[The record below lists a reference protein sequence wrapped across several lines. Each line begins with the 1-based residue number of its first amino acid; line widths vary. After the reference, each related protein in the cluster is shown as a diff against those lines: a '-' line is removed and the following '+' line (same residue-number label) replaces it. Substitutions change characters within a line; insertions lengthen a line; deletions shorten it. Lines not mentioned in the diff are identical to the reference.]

1 MQWHLQRYA
10 KKKAEAE
17 VLVQKVN
24 RKTPSRKIPT
34 HQTPTRKTPIRKLP
48 THQTPTHQ
56 TLTRKITTWNI
67 PTHVFKHS
75 QPSFLIFCFFIIV
88 TVIIDIN

>member
-1 MQWHLQRYA
+1 MQWYLQQNA
-10 KKKAEAE
+10 TKKAEAE
-17 VLVQKVN
+17 VLVQKGI
-24 RKTPSRKIPT
+24 RK
-34 HQTPTRKTPIRKLP
+34 TPTRKI
-48 THQTPTHQ
+48 PTHQ
-56 TLTRKITTWNI
+56 TLTRKIRIRKIPTWNI

>member
-1 MQWHLQRYA
+1 MQWYLQRYA
-10 KKKAEAE
+10 TKKAEAE

-24 RKTPSRKIPT
+24 RKTPTRKIPT

-48 THQTPTHQ
+48 THQT
-56 TLTRKITTWNI
+56 LTRKIPTWNI

-75 QPSFLIFCFFIIV
+75 QPSFLIFSFFIIV

>member
-1 MQWHLQRYA
+1 MQWYLQRYA
-10 KKKAEAE
+10 TKKAEAE
-17 VLVQKVN
+17 ALVQKVN
-24 RKTPSRKIPT
+24 RKTPTRKIPT
-34 HQTPTRKTPIRKLP
+34 HQTPTRKAPIRKF
-48 THQTPTHQ
+48 PTHQ
-56 TLTRKITTWNI
+56 TLTRKIPTWNI